1 MGERDTTEE
10 NTEETNTLS
19 YTLTYSPS
27 AEGWP
32 SFYSY
37 YPDWMIG
44 MNNYFYTFK
53 GGNLYRHNV
62 NPLRNIFYYEWFDAI
77 GDRSGAFT
85 NTSLTSVFN
94 DMPLEN
100 KLFKTINLE
109 GDAKWETSLYSDLQ
123 YTGFIEQAWFEKKE
137 QSFFAFVRNSGTIPA
152 STSEYALRSLNGIG
166 RSVNTTVAVGTTTID
181 FSISPLVSMDSILS
195 VGDYVYFA
203 LPPSYDTPSFA
214 GVVTNIIRNYPAGIN
229 RMIIDTTDP
238 LVTPIPIIDPYFLY
252 IKNSVA
258 ESHGI
263 LGHYCV
269 FNISNDSTDKV
280 ELFAVQSELM
290 KSFP

>member
-1 MGERDTTEE
+1 MGEKDTTEVDP
-10 NTEETNTLS
+10 ETTSTLN

-27 AEGWP
+27 VDGWP

-62 NPLRNIFYYEWFDAI
+62 NPLRNTFYYEWWESI
-77 GDRSGAFT
+77 GDKERSFT
-85 NTSLTSVFN
+85 NTSLISVFN
-94 DMPLEN
+94 DIPLEN

-109 GDAKWETSLYSDLQ
+109 GDAKWQASLYSDLQ
-123 YTGFIEQAWFEKKE
+123 YTGFIQQDWFEKKE
-137 QSFFAFVRNSGTIPA
+137 QAFFAFIRNSGTIPA
-152 STSEYALRSLNGIG
+152 NTSEYALRSLNGIG
-166 RSVNTTVAVGTTTID
+166 RSINTTVSVGTTTID
-181 FSISPLVSMDSILS
+181 FSISPLVAMDSILS
-195 VGDYVYFA
+195 IGDYVYFA
-203 LPPSYDTPSFA
+203 LPPAYDTPFFG

-238 LVTPIPIIDPYFLY
+238 AVTPITITDPYFLY